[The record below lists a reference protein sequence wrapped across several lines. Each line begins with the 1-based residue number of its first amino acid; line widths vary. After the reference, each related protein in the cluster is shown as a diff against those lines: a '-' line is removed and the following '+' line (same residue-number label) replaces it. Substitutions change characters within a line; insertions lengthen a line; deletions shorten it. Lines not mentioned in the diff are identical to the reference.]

1 MGTTPVTSTPVEA
14 PKPAVKTN
22 RIGLPILDYRGGKTT
37 LCAGCGHNAISERI
51 IDAFYEM
58 GVQPERL
65 MKLSGIGCSSKSPA
79 YFMNRSHSFNSVH
92 GRMPSVATGALLGNH
107 TMKALGVS
115 GDGDTASIG
124 MGQFVHM
131 MRRNVPIIYIIED
144 NGVYGLTK
152 GQFSATADIGS
163 TLKTGV
169 INDLPPIDTCALAI
183 QLGAT
188 FVGRSFSGDKKQL
201 LAMLKAAISHNGTVV
216 LDVISPCVTFNDH
229 EGSTRSY
236 KYMQEHE
243 EAISEVGFVPHFQ
256 EIDVEYD
263 PGTTINVEMHD
274 GSHMR
279 LRKLHEDYD
288 PTDRVSATTA
298 LMTSHAKG
306 EVLTGVFYID
316 TKKPSFT
323 EMLNLVDQPLG
334 TLPVE
339 RVRPSREVLNDV
351 MQRLM

>member
-1 MGTTPVTSTPVEA
+1 MATSTVTKPN
-14 PKPAVKTN
+14 PKVN
-22 RIGLPILDYRGGKTT
+22 RLGLQVIDYRGGKTT

-51 IDAFYEM
+51 IDALYEM

-79 YFMNRSHSFNSVH
+79 YFLSRAHSFNSVH
-92 GRMPSVATGALLGNH
+92 GRMPSVATGALLANK

-124 MGQFVHM
+124 VGQFIHL
-131 MRRNVPIIYIIED
+131 MRRNLPLIYIIED

-152 GQFSATADIGS
+152 GQFSATADLGS
-163 TLKTGV
+163 KLKTGV
-169 INDLPPIDTCALAI
+169 INDLPAIDTCALAV

-201 LAMLKAAISHNGTVV
+201 LAMLKAAIAHQGTVM

-229 EGSTRSY
+229 EGSTKSY

-243 EAISEVGFVPHFQ
+243 EAVSEVGFVPHF
-256 EIDVEYD
+256 EDISIEYD
-263 PGTTINVEMHD
+263 PGSTYDVTMHD
-274 GSHMR
+274 GSHLR

-288 PTDRVSATTA
+288 PTSRTTA
-298 LMTSHAKG
+298 VKALMEAHERG
-306 EVLTGVFYID
+306 EVLTGVFYLD
-316 TKKPSFT
+316 THKPSFT
-323 EMLNLVDQPLG
+323 ELLNLVDEPLAA
-334 TLPVE
+334 LPE
-339 RVRPSREVLNDV
+339 NRTRPPKEVLREI
-351 MQRLM
+351 MSRLQ